1 MNSTEAAIMRTI
13 LYADVFSFPLTLDE
27 LHRYLICDYPISKNT
42 LADIVQSSPCLK
54 RYLHTQDNYMCLQTR
69 SDLIARRQE
78 REYLSANMW
87 DDAMKYGQWLSLVP
101 FVRMVA
107 LTGALAM
114 RNPASADD
122 DFDYMLVTTPGR
134 VWMARGFAVLLVRV
148 VRLFGRELC
157 PNYVLAEDALLQQQ
171 QDLYM
176 AHEVTQMQVIQG
188 TTLYQQMLNT
198 NRWSQAF
205 LPNALALATPHDKR
219 RLFQRGCEWILG
231 GRLGDWLERW
241 EYRRK
246 TEKFSK
252 QVDTPQSRAEIDTH
266 TVKGHF
272 EDHGQP
278 VMIAYQKRLDLYGI
292 SAFEQPSAQAGD

>member
-1 MNSTEAAIMRTI
+1 MNSTEVAIMRTI

-27 LHRYLICDYPISKNT
+27 LHRYLISDYPSSKQT
-42 LADIVQSSPCLK
+42 LSETLQKSSYLK
-54 RYLHTQDNYMCLQTR
+54 RHLHQAGGYMCLQTR
-69 SDLIARRQE
+69 IELIARRQARE
-78 REYLSANMW
+78 RLSVAMW
-87 DDAMKYGQWLSLVP
+87 DDAMKYGRWLSIVP

-134 VWMARGFAVLLVRV
+134 VWMARGFAVLLVRF

-176 AHEVTQMQVIQG
+176 AHEVTQMRLIQG
-188 TTLYQQMLNT
+188 ASLYAEMLRINQ
-198 NRWSQAF
+198 WSQAY
-205 LPNALALATPHDKR
+205 LPNALALDSPEDKR
-219 RLFQRGCEWILG
+219 HIIQRLFERLLG
-231 GRLGDWLERW
+231 GRLGDWLEQW
-241 EYRRK
+241 EYERK
-246 TEKFSK
+246 TKKFST
-252 QVDTPQSRAEIDTH
+252 QIHTPQSSAEIDVH

-278 VMIAYQKRLDLYGI
+278 VMVAYRERLTQYGLRPFGQS
-292 SAFEQPSAQAGD
+292 SARAGD